1 MLLDSRVR
9 EQLVTKKKVEEKKMM
24 GGLTFMVDN
33 KMFLGIVNDDLMAR
47 IGSDNYDQAL
57 KYVNCRKID
66 FTRREMKGNG
76 FIDERGTD
84 RDKDLIK

>member
-1 MLLDSRVR
+1 MPYNMLLDSRVR

-47 IGSDNYDQAL
+47 IGSDNYDRPRQ
-57 KYVNCRKID
+57 RPDKID
-66 FTRREMKGNG
+66 
-76 FIDERGTD
+76 
-84 RDKDLIK
+84 